1 MTVAELAKAMNIPL
15 ARAQKWAD
23 ALTAAMAG
31 GQINTRLRIAAFLAQ
46 IGHESGSLVYVK
58 ELGNHQYLDK
68 YDVGALAKR
77 LGNTP
82 EDDDDGQLYRG
93 RGLIQVTG
101 RDNYAKA
108 SQALF
113 GDDRLLRTPEL
124 LEQPEWAA
132 KSAVWYWTTRKLNLL
147 ADGGQFTDLTRAI
160 NGGTN
165 GLEDRKARYR
175 AALAVLK

>member
-1 MTVAELAKAMNIPL
+1 MTPATLAEVMNIPL

-46 IGHESGSLVYVK
+46 IGHESGSLVYSK
-58 ELGNHQYLDK
+58 ELGGPSYFAK
-68 YDVGALAKR
+68 YEGRKD
-77 LGNTP
+77 LGNTQQG
-82 EDDDDGQLYRG
+82 DGARFCG
-93 RGLIQVTG
+93 RGLIQITG
-101 RDNYAKA
+101 RANYSQA

-113 GDDRLLRTPEL
+113 GYNRLLKNPEL
-124 LEQPEWAA
+124 LEHPEWAA
-132 KSAVWYWTTRKLNLL
+132 KSAVWYWSTRNLNAL
-147 ADGGQFTDLTRAI
+147 ADQDRFTDITRAI

-175 AALAVLK
+175 YALAVLK

>member
-1 MTVAELAKAMNIPL
+1 MTPATLAEVMNIPL

-46 IGHESGSLVYVK
+46 IGHESGSLVYSK
-58 ELGNHQYLDK
+58 ELGGPSYFAK
-68 YDVGALAKR
+68 YEGRKD
-77 LGNTP
+77 LGNTQQG
-82 EDDDDGQLYRG
+82 DGARFCG
-93 RGLIQVTG
+93 RGLIQITG
-101 RDNYAKA
+101 RANYGRA

-113 GDDRLLRTPEL
+113 GDDRLLKNPEL

-132 KSAVWYWTTRKLNLL
+132 KSAVWYWSTRNLNVL
-147 ADGGQFTDLTRAI
+147 ADRDRFTDITRAI

-175 AALAVLK
+175 YALAVLK

>member
-1 MTVAELAKAMNIPL
+1 MEASTLAAAMNIPL
-15 ARAQKWAD
+15 ARSQKWAP
-23 ALTAAMAG
+23 ALTQAMADG
-31 GQINTRLRIAAFLAQ
+31 KINTRLRQAAFLSQ

-58 ELGNHQYLDK
+58 ELGGPQYFAK
-68 YDVGALAKR
+68 YDGRKD
-77 LGNTP
+77 LGNTQP
-82 EDDDDGQLYRG
+82 GDGARFAG

-101 RDNYAKA
+101 RANYGKA

-113 GDDRLLRTPEL
+113 DDDRLLKNPEL

-132 KSAVWYWTTRKLNLL
+132 KSAVWFWSTRNLNEL
-147 ADGGQFTDLTRAI
+147 ADADRFTDLTKKI

-175 AALAVLK
+175 LALSVLK

>member
-1 MTVAELAKAMNIPL
+1 MNAAELAQAMNIPMV
-15 ARAQKWAD
+15 RAQKWAD

-46 IGHESGSLVYVK
+46 IGHESGSLVYSK
-58 ELGNHQYLDK
+58 ELGGPSYFAK
-68 YDVGALAKR
+68 YDGRKD
-77 LGNTP
+77 LGNVQVG
-82 EDDDDGQLYRG
+82 DGGRFCG

-101 RDNYAKA
+101 RANYAKC

-113 GDDRLLRTPEL
+113 GDDRLLKNPEL

-132 KSAVWYWTTRKLNLL
+132 KSAVWFWSTRNLNLL
-147 ADGGQFTDLTRAI
+147 ADGAQFTDLTKKI

-165 GLEDRKARYR
+165 GIEDRKARYKL
-175 AALAVLK
+175 ALSVLK

>member
-1 MTVAELAKAMNIPL
+1 MTPETLSEAMGIPLVRARKWAPALSKAME
-15 ARAQKWAD
+15 
-23 ALTAAMAG
+23 G

-58 ELGNHQYLDK
+58 ELGGASYFQK
-68 YDVGALAKR
+68 YEGRKD
-77 LGNTP
+77 LGNTQP
-82 EDDDDGQLYRG
+82 GDGPKFAG

-101 RDNYAKA
+101 RANYLAA
-108 SQALF
+108 SKALF
-113 GDDRLLRTPEL
+113 GDDRLLKTPES

-132 KSAVWYWTTRKLNLL
+132 ESAVWFWSSRNLNAL
-147 ADGGQFTDLTRAI
+147 ADTDRFTDLTKRI

-175 AALAVLK
+175 QALKVLG

>member
-1 MTVAELAKAMNIPL
+1 MEASTLAKAMNVTLP
-15 ARAQKWAD
+15 RAQRWAD
-23 ALTAAMAG
+23 SLTAAMVG

-46 IGHESGSLVYVK
+46 IGHESGSLLYSK
-58 ELGNHQYLDK
+58 ELGGPQYFAK
-68 YDVGALAKR
+68 YDGRKD
-77 LGNTP
+77 LGNTQP
-82 EDDDDGQLYRG
+82 GDGARFAG

-101 RDNYAKA
+101 RANYSKA

-113 GDDRLLRTPEL
+113 GDDRLLKNPEL

-132 KSAVWYWTTRKLNLL
+132 KSAVWYWSTRNLNAL
-147 ADGGQFTDLTRAI
+147 ADQDRFTDITKAI

-175 AALAVLK
+175 LALSVLV

>member
-1 MTVAELAKAMNIPL
+1 MTPATLAEVMNIPL

-46 IGHESGSLVYVK
+46 IGHESGSLVYSK
-58 ELGNHQYLDK
+58 ELGGPSYFAK
-68 YDVGALAKR
+68 YEGRKD
-77 LGNTP
+77 LGNTQQG
-82 EDDDDGQLYRG
+82 DGVRFCG

-101 RDNYAKA
+101 RANYGRA

-113 GDDRLLRTPEL
+113 GDDRLLKNPEL

-132 KSAVWYWTTRKLNLL
+132 KSAVWYWSTRNLNAL
-147 ADGGQFTDLTRAI
+147 ADQDRFTDITRAI

-175 AALAVLK
+175 YALAVLK